1 MDSMQMHGR
10 TNSTERTLAAF
21 LLIWMVMMTST
32 GICRSA
38 WSAEHPRLI
47 VRSDMYPKLRE
58 RAANE
63 PWRKMKEIVKGST
76 ALTYRGDG
84 SYYEKLHSMSKL
96 MRQAALAYILFPEKK
111 REYALH
117 IVDQMR
123 YWESINEA
131 RLERPLG
138 DWASMIS
145 GGDAFFH
152 SVLALDIIHNELT
165 EGERAEIEARLRI
178 WYEFERDK
186 GRGSWYLA
194 KYGAMGLWALYS
206 GDQSRF
212 EEYAAAYDRRL
223 RQHFTSDGVALVG
236 GNYASARLAAGEFA
250 KTYFMDV
257 LTFVGWYDYYSDPL
271 LGQFYEWFYGGMVTP
286 TRHYPIF
293 QDCRETEHSGTR
305 GYPANYRAYRFS
317 ARAAASAAW
326 FEPGSPDPGILSYVL
341 IGEQLP
347 EPLAPSSQLLSSGY
361 AALWEEEPH
370 ERSMMGVLWAPDKG
384 FSHDHFEINAIHLT
398 GYGKTLVRNSGYE
411 GWGRPVPGFSWPY
424 VSGFDI
430 RSEWDYAVSGN
441 IVYLDRDEPHL
452 SKTGGG
458 LEEGILHPAVDYATG
473 HSGEAVKGG
482 IHLRSMLLVKDRSA
496 GAVPYFVLF
505 DEVVRSDLSDSP
517 MRVALHPPAMDH
529 EVVAEREMYRWSFGE
544 DIYLTVF
551 LATPAD
557 EGTRLKRGGLSQM
570 DEAPMYLHAEYDF
583 SRDRMQAATV
593 LFPHVGEGNCPEV
606 QRIAGENFTGAKI
619 GHGEGLVDLVFEA
632 ADGGMEFEGVA
643 LDGRAGLLRM
653 NGDEVDF
660 YLVRRGRRLLG
671 AGAIG
676 FEADDEI
683 SVVIQEG
690 GGRIASPGTDVTFF
704 ANGDELQVVLDGVP
718 VDVVSREA
726 GRVTI
731 HVPVGS
737 HSIEFGE
744 SVGRGNPE

>member
-1 MDSMQMHGR
+1 MDSKQTHGR
-10 TNSTERTLAAF
+10 ALVAF
-21 LLIWMVMMTST
+21 LLIWMVMMAST
-32 GICRSA
+32 GICSSA

-47 VRSDMYPKLRE
+47 VRADMYPELRS
-58 RAANE
+58 RATSE
-63 PWRKMKEIVKGST
+63 LWGKMKEVVEGST
-76 ALTYRGDG
+76 ALKYREDG
-84 SYYEKLHSMSKL
+84 SYYEKLYSMNKL

-111 REYALH
+111 REYTLH
-117 IVDQMR
+117 IVEQMR
-123 YWESINEA
+123 HWESINEA

-152 SVLALDIIHNELT
+152 SVLALDIVHGELA
-165 EGERAEIEARLRI
+165 EEERAEIEARLRV

-186 GRGSWYLA
+186 GQGSWYLA
-194 KYGAMGLWALYS
+194 KYGAMGLWALYI
-206 GDQSRF
+206 GDQALF

-223 RQHFTSDGVALVG
+223 RQHFTDDGVALVG
-236 GNYASARLAAGEFA
+236 GNYASARLAGSEFA

-271 LGQFYEWFYGGMVTP
+271 LGKFYEWFYGGMVTP
-286 TRHYPIF
+286 TRHFPIF

-317 ARAAASAAW
+317 ERAAASAAW
-326 FEPGSPDPGILSYVL
+326 FEPAPPDPGILSYVL
-341 IGEQLP
+341 IGKQLP
-347 EPLAPSSQLLSSGY
+347 EPVAPSSQLLSSGY
-361 AALWEEEPH
+361 AAFWEKEPN

-424 VSGFDI
+424 VSRFDI

-458 LEEGILHPAVDYATG
+458 LEEGILHPAVDYAIG

-482 IHLRSMLLVKDRSA
+482 THLRSMLLVKDRSP
-496 GAVPYFVLF
+496 GATPYFVLF
-505 DEVVRSDLSDSP
+505 DEIVRSDSSGSP
-517 MRVALHPPAMDH
+517 MRVALHPPSMDH
-529 EVVAEREMYRWSFGE
+529 ETVADREMYRWAFGDE
-544 DIYLTVF
+544 VFLTVF

-570 DEAPMYLHAEYDF
+570 DEAPMYLHAEYGF
-583 SRDRMQAATV
+583 SGDRRQAATV
-593 LFPHVGEGNCPEV
+593 LFPHTGEENCPAM
-606 QRIAGENFTGAKI
+606 QRIAGENFTGARI
-619 GHGEGLVDLVFEA
+619 EHDEDLIDLVFESI
-632 ADGGMEFEGVA
+632 DGEVEWEGIA
-643 LDGRAGLLRM
+643 LNARAGLLRM

-660 YLVRRGRRLLG
+660 YFVRRGRRLLATG
-671 AGAIG
+671 SIG
-676 FEADDEI
+676 FEAKDEI
-683 SVVIQEG
+683 SAIFQSNRG
-690 GGRIASPGTDVTFF
+690 GIVSPGTDVTFLTG
-704 ANGDELQVVLDGVP
+704 GDELQALLDGEA
-718 VDVVSREA
+718 VDVVSRES

-731 HVPVGS
+731 HVPEGAHWV
-737 HSIEFGE
+737 EFDGD
-744 SVGRGNPE
+744 GGPE